1 MGYRLSITG
10 CASSLRVRRG
20 SGRTRRATNKWGRA
34 CALCAGGQT
43 PWWAHWDGV
52 ARSFPSPP
60 PVRSLPCLPSPAQSC
75 SQWRGVRAPACQLDP
90 ERVPRTLSFGVGL
103 DGSRICRGRTD
114 GMSGLGSSAA
124 RGGTGSWE
132 APGVAGTS
140 RHPRRHGTALECVAV
155 GPRACFPGGLAVP
168 RFSLVPGLRPRPSP
182 ALSAFPLARAG
193 DHLRPLPLSGT
204 EPVSPHAGVVTRTPL
219 AGGALGPREV
229 GRLAGHGEVNVR
241 AVGAPG
247 RGGRAFSRAGC
258 GSGRWRRWARAQR
271 GRPAGGRGG
280 QSASWVPREGPC
292 AGGLRGETPRSAP
305 AAHSLPGR
313 FEAAPGPLAMARG
326 HPTSTAGSVLPL
338 RLPLRRPTWP
348 HAVGVPSPSATCG
361 PPGGSPGLC
370 PGASSLPGRRG
381 PVPLPGIAVCPPT
394 SLRAGGGGSARVP
407 SPRPAPVPS
416 GG

>member
-1 MGYRLSITG
+1 MFSWWSG
-10 CASSLRVRRG
+10 CAPVF
-20 SGRTRRATNKWGRA
+20 SG
-34 CALCAGGQT
+34 
-43 PWWAHWDGV
+43 PWT
-52 ARSFPSPP
+52 
-60 PVRSLPCLPSPAQSC
+60 
-75 SQWRGVRAPACQLDP
+75 APAP
-90 ERVPRTLSFGVGL
+90 
-103 DGSRICRGRTD
+103 
-114 GMSGLGSSAA
+114 
-124 RGGTGSWE
+124 
-132 APGVAGTS
+132 
-140 RHPRRHGTALECVAV
+140 
-155 GPRACFPGGLAVP
+155 LAV
-168 RFSLVPGLRPRPSP
+168 FACRPSP

-193 DHLRPLPLSGT
+193 DRLRPLPLSGT

-219 AGGALGPREV
+219 AGSALGPREV
-229 GRLAGHGEVNVR
+229 GSLAGHGEVNVR

-313 FEAAPGPLAMARG
+313 FEAAPGPLAMARR

-348 HAVGVPSPSATCG
+348 HAVGVPSPSATSG

-370 PGASSLPGRRG
+370 PGVSSLPGRRG
-381 PVPLPGIAVCPPT
+381 PVSPPGIAICPPT
-394 SLRAGGGGSARVP
+394 SLHAGGSGSARVP
-407 SPRPAPVPS
+407 SPLPAPVPS